1 MTFSR
6 TVFLVSVGILT
17 LTGGVL
23 FLFFPGVDTDLEE
36 AIQMVE
42 AAIERGDAE
51 GVLPY
56 LSPHFESEGRTYQE
70 VSAQIRQNLIRDQYE
85 SIVVRDREVEMV
97 GSIGR
102 VTCRI
107 RFIRPRSLPV
117 PFFEYKILAEWRLGK
132 KGWQIISGEAEE
144 GSIRK

>member
-6 TVFLVSVGILT
+6 IVFLVSLGILT

-23 FLFFPGVDTDLEE
+23 FLFFPGIDAELEE
-36 AIQMVE
+36 AIQTVE

-56 LSPHFESEGRTYQE
+56 LSPHFESEGRTYQD
-70 VSAQIRQNLIRDQYE
+70 VSAQIQENLKRDQYE
-85 SIVVRDREVEMV
+85 SIVVLDREVEMV

-107 RFIRPRSLPV
+107 RFVRPRALPV
-117 PFFEYKILAEWRLGK
+117 PFVEYKVLAEWRLGE
-132 KGWQIISGEAEE
+132 KGWQIISGEAQE

>member
-6 TVFLVSVGILT
+6 TVLLVSLGILT

-23 FLFFPGVDTDLEE
+23 FLFFPGVDTELEE
-36 AIQMVE
+36 AIQKVE

-56 LSPHFESEGRTYQE
+56 LSPHFESDGRTYQE
-70 VSAQIRQNLIRDQYE
+70 VKTQIQENLKRDQYD

-117 PFFEYKILAEWRLGK
+117 PFLEYKILAEWRQGK
-132 KGWQIISGEAEE
+132 KGWQIISGEAQE
-144 GSIRK
+144 GTIRK